1 MGDHARKLEA
11 KIKSSAKSQ
20 APFDLATEL
29 VDELHTAPFKYSVDV
44 SNLPCEAISTTEC
57 FATYMTG
64 FCQYYATTMAVLMRD
79 MGVPARIV
87 EGFLPGTVDRNSGNE
102 TIPFS
107 SAHAWVEVYFPGFG
121 WTMFDPT
128 GGGLSQVAP
137 LPSGPPLPSATPGS
151 SLRQLA
157 QPSDKDDVHDRCAR
171 AGWIGHAAE
180 PAPGSVHR
188 GRGAPAG
195 DRRPPGVRRLAAR
208 TARCDL
214 GRRRLR
220 LGHPHRLPL
229 RVRATPHP
237 DGLRVRRLARRRP
250 AERETRARDGRAG
263 QGRVRL
269 CARQI
274 FGEERIASL
283 RAAQRRLRVSLLRLA
298 FHRKDRPRRR

>member
-1 MGDHARKLEA
+1 MTTQEARDENQGP
-11 KIKSSAKSQ
+11 AKSQ

-151 SLRQLA
+151 SLRSWGSEGQG
-157 QPSDKDDVHDRCAR
+157 DVDTGAL
-171 AGWIGHAAE
+171 GPG
-180 PAPGSVHR
+180 GSVTPPSPPL
-188 GRGAPAG
+188 GPFVAVGAS
-195 DRRPPGVRRLAAR
+195 
-208 TARCDL
+208 CW
-214 GRRRLR
+214 
-220 LGHPHRLPL
+220 
-229 RVRATPHP
+229 
-237 DGLRVRRLARRRP
+237 
-250 AERETRARDGRAG
+250 
-263 QGRVRL
+263 
-269 CARQI
+269 
-274 FGEERIASL
+274 
-283 RAAQRRLRVSLLRLA
+283 
-298 FHRKDRPRRR
+298 